1 MQPFSL
7 SQIQQQLPQ
16 VSPWTLTPDGKAIE
30 RQFRFKDFAA
40 AFAFMTQIALVAEKL
55 DHHPEWR
62 NVYNQVDMRLSTHD
76 AQGLTHRDFSL
87 AAAANDIFEHAHPP
101 RQA

>member
-1 MQPFSL
+1 MQPFNP
-7 SQIQQQLPQ
+7 SQIQKELPQ
-16 VSPWTLTPDGKAIE
+16 VAPWRLSADGKSIE

-55 DHHPEWR
+55 DHHPEWS
-62 NVYNQVDMRLSTHD
+62 NVYNRVDMRLSTHD

-87 AAAANDIFEHAHPP
+87 AAAANDIFEQSRSPAL
-101 RQA
+101 A